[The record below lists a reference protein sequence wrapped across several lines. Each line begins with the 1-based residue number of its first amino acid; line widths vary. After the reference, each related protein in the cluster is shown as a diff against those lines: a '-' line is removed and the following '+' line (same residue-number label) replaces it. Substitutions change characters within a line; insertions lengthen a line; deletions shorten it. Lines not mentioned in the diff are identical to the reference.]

1 MCFCVFVGLKV
12 TRKGVYFIFIFS
24 YYYFLLKIEVGVCV
38 VCDQEQKREGDGG
51 AGDSYVW
58 LGLSQMIRVCM
69 VFGSGWIG

>member
-1 MCFCVFVGLKV
+1 MCFCVFVGLKL
-12 TRKGVYFIFIFS
+12 TRKDF
-24 YYYFLLKIEVGVCV
+24 IEVGVCV